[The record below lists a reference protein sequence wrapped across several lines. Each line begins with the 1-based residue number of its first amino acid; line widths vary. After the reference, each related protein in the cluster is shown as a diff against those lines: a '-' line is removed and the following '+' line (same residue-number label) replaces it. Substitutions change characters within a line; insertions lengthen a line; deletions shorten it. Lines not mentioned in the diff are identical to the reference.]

1 MEETSNRPAVKVVLI
16 GNSGA
21 GKTSL
26 AQRFVYDKFNVY
38 SESTIGASFF
48 TKTISVNANSSE
60 QQESVPDSKSS
71 GKKTCDEGTD
81 SKSLIKFHGKF
92 TSCISNREGI
102 LNTSS
107 EMYRNSTCAFTA
119 NSF

>member
-60 QQESVPDSKSS
+60 QQEKLPASKSS
-71 GKKTCDEGTD
+71 GKTACDEVTD
-81 SKSLIKFHGKF
+81 SKRIKFHGKF

-102 LNTSS
+102 LNTLS

>member
-1 MEETSNRPAVKVVLI
+1 MEETNNRPAVKVVLI

-48 TKTISVNANSSE
+48 TKTISVNAKSSD
-60 QQESVPDSKSS
+60 QQEELPDSKSS
-71 GKKTCDEGTD
+71 GKETCDEGMD
-81 SKSLIKFHGKF
+81 SKRIKFHGKF
-92 TSCISNREGI
+92 TLFREG
-102 LNTSS
+102 
-107 EMYRNSTCAFTA
+107 FTA
-119 NSF
+119 KYF